1 MNRTKTT
8 HLDIVVALAA
18 AGRHDAASFCNAHTF
33 CQGRHKRRATLAT
46 VHDGEDS
53 GPLDGE
59 DHLNFRRRGGGGVSG
74 GRTSSRLDGRA
85 DRGGSGASGGV
96 ETAARRRRGVRR
108 QQALLRN
115 GEGKESSSSADR
127 GGARTWIGAEREQRR
142 GSFSF
147 SARRRNGLLGD
158 PSAVNRGLTSAGED
172 DGAGANGEL
181 DGASATSG
189 FAAGR
194 EAWASVGVSV
204 SEWKAAWERRWWCG
218 HACDGA

>member
-8 HLDIVVALAA
+8 HLGIVVALAA

-46 VHDGEDS
+46 AHDGEDS

-59 DHLNFRRRGGGGVSG
+59 DHLCFRRREGGGV
-74 GRTSSRLDGRA
+74 
-85 DRGGSGASGGV
+85 SGGV
-96 ETAARRRRGVRR
+96 ETAARRCRGVCR
-108 QQALLRN
+108 QQALLRS
-115 GEGKESSSSADR
+115 GEGKESSASADR
-127 GGARTWIGAEREQRR
+127 GGDRTRIGAERERRR

-147 SARRRNGLLGD
+147 SVRRRNGLLGD
-158 PSAVNRGLTSAGED
+158 PPAVNRGLMSAGED

-181 DGASATSG
+181 DGTSATSG

-194 EAWASVGVSV
+194 EAWASVYVSV
-204 SEWKAAWERRWWCG
+204 SEWKAAWERRRQRE